1 MHIQGNTFIVTGGAS
16 GLGEAV
22 VRELLKRGAK
32 VAIFDLNEDA
42 ARSQE
47 LAQSLGENAFFPGK
61 VDVVSEEIVQAALQ
75 KTVAHFGKIAGV
87 INCGGVATAAK
98 IARRGKSSHTLTMD
112 LFDFTVRVNLV
123 GTFNVCRQVAQIMAN
138 QDPFNDDGMTRMS
151 TKIETNMIMA
161 GERGVII
168 NTASVAYQD
177 GQQGQVAYAAS
188 KGGVASMTLPM
199 ARDLAPAGIRVM
211 TIAPGIFETNMTSV
225 MNDTAKAKII
235 RDAVFPERMG
245 QPQEFAALAGHIIE
259 NRMLNGEIIR
269 IDCASRLGKL

>member
-42 ARSQE
+42 AQE

-138 QDPFNDDGMTRMS
+138 QDPFNDD
-151 TKIETNMIMA
+151 